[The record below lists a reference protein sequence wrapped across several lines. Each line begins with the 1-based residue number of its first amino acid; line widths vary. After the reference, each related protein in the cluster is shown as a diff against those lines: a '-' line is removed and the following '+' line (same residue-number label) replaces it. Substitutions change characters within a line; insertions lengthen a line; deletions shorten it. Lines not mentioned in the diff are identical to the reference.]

1 MASQPRESEVQA
13 KAAKAKELRNKLIKA
28 MATFFSYEERK
39 AFREMKAFLPPLPSL
54 EEMRNMMP
62 DNWHIQLR
70 TDEDQQRFIEPL
82 LKKYLKNTN
91 DMPTGRYFGTARR
104 AKGGLI
110 KKSKVK
116 KKSKKKTPVKKRR
129 TRRKKKA

>member
-82 LKKYLKNTN
+82 LKKYLKN
-91 DMPTGRYFGTARR
+91 MGTAGR

>member
-28 MATFFSYEERK
+28 MATFFSY
-39 AFREMKAFLPPLPSL
+39 REITPFPPPSL

-70 TDEDQQRFIEPL
+70 TDEDQKRFIEPL
-82 LKKYLKNTN
+82 LKK
-91 DMPTGRYFGTARR
+91 MP
-104 AKGGLI
+104 
-110 KKSKVK
+110 
-116 KKSKKKTPVKKRR
+116 
-129 TRRKKKA
+129 

>member
-13 KAAKAKELRNKLIKA
+13 KAAKAKELRNKLVRTIAKGISYERRKEIKA
-28 MATFFSYEERK
+28 FPPPPLEEI
-39 AFREMKAFLPPLPSL
+39 MKAFPPPSL
-54 EEMRNMMP
+54 EEIRNTMP

-70 TDEDQQRFIEPL
+70 TDEDQQRFLEPFF
-82 LKKYLKNTN
+82 KKYLKN
-91 DMPTGRYFGTARR
+91 MGTAGR

-116 KKSKKKTPVKKRR
+116 KKSKNKAPDKKRR